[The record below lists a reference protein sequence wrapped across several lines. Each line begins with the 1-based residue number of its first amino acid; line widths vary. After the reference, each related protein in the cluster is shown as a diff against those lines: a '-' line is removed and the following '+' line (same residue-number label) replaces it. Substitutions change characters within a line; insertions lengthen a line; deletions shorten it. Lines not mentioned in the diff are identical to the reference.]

1 MRLLLLAFLAASV
14 ALATEA
20 CAADGASRI
29 VGTWRVTAFSALTVE
44 TGEVSRPYGEHP
56 IGYIQYSPG
65 GHVLVFLQ
73 AGEVKRDVTLPYS
86 DAVRAEI
93 HRGIFGAYAGTY
105 SVDGNKVIH
114 HVKAAWRPEWVGD
127 DQVRFVELHDNKLT
141 IKTAPLLSG
150 LSGKKIVST
159 LEFERAE

>member
-1 MRLLLLAFLAASV
+1 MRLLLSVFLATSV
-14 ALATEA
+14 ALATSVW
-20 CAADGASRI
+20 AADDASRI
-29 VGTWRVTAFSALTVE
+29 VGTWRVTSFSALTVE

-73 AGEVKRDVTLPYS
+73 AGEVRKDVPVPYS

-93 HRGIFGAYAGTY
+93 HRSIFGAYAGTY
-105 SVDGNKVIH
+105 NVDGNKVIH
-114 HVKAAWRPEWVGD
+114 HVKAAWQPDWIGG
-127 DQVRFVELHDNKLT
+127 DQVRFVERHGDRLT
-141 IKTAPLLSG
+141 INTAPLLS
-150 LSGKKIVST
+150 SVTGKQIVAT